1 MVKMKV
7 VIMEGENI
15 SSIKRLNEN
24 YKKTLFLFKSGFYFI
39 KKSKF
44 NTASIVIRMFATA
57 WRILTL
63 ACFIK
68 IYGRIQKMDRC
79 NQVLR
84 NL

>member
-1 MVKMKV
+1 MSAVFVPIILDYASYCVPNTNYMVKMKV

-57 WRILTL
+57 
-63 ACFIK
+63 
-68 IYGRIQKMDRC
+68 
-79 NQVLR
+79 
-84 NL
+84 

>member
-7 VIMEGENI
+7 VIIEGENI

-44 NTASIVIRMFATA
+44 NAVSIVIRMFAT
-57 WRILTL
+57 
-63 ACFIK
+63 
-68 IYGRIQKMDRC
+68 
-79 NQVLR
+79 V
-84 NL
+84 